1 MTNKKSLTRRKLLR
15 GAAGGLAI
23 ASLGACAGI
32 QGSAPKKYYRPLSRK
47 PFVAPRIS
55 HDRIVRAIA
64 GSRPFRPQGFVVKK
78 ELYDDKAVI
87 HNYGHGGGG
96 LSLSWGSSALAVREL
111 AGMKPNKAAVIGS
124 GVMGLTT
131 ARLLQDAGWDVT
143 IYSRDASRHSTSN
156 VGAGQWAP
164 TSVFEEGVASK
175 TFEEQYKYAARIA
188 HHAYQ
193 NLSGAG
199 YGISFYENYYLT
211 TEPFED
217 RYYLRELPELFTSV
231 ANLSP
236 DEHPF
241 PVPYAKRVVSMM
253 VEPATFLRRI
263 RSDFHLSGGKI
274 MVRNFLNLSEIL
286 SLKESVIFNCTGL
299 GAKALFDDEDL
310 IPIKG
315 QLLFMQPDP
324 AIDYLTIG
332 GGPGVTYMFP
342 RKGEILLGGSYQ
354 RNDWSRHV
362 EQDVTDRIIENHQA
376 LFNNMRL

>member
-1 MTNKKSLTRRKLLR
+1 VT
-15 GAAGGLAI
+15 
-23 ASLGACAGI
+23 
-32 QGSAPKKYYRPLSRK
+32 
-47 PFVAPRIS
+47 
-55 HDRIVRAIA
+55 
-64 GSRPFRPQGFVVKK
+64 
-78 ELYDDKAVI
+78 
-87 HNYGHGGGG
+87 
-96 LSLSWGSSALAVREL
+96 
-111 AGMKPNKAAVIGS
+111 
-124 GVMGLTT
+124 GLTT

-143 IYSRDASRHSTSN
+143 IYSRDASMHSTSN
-156 VGAGQWAP
+156 VCADQWAP

-175 TFEEQYKYAARIA
+175 AFEEQYKYAARIA

-217 RYYLRELPELFTSV
+217 RYYLRKLPELFTSV
-231 ANLSP
+231 ANLSQ

-241 PVPYAKRVVSMM
+241 PVPYAKRVVTMM

-274 MVRNFLNLSEIL
+274 LVRNFLNRSEIL
-286 SLKESVIFNCTGL
+286 SLDESIIFNCTGL

-354 RNDWSRHV
+354 RNDSSRNV

-376 LFNNMRL
+376 IFDNMRL